1 MSELK
6 ELLMDA
12 LKGVYE
18 KKVEEM
24 FSGVDIDI
32 ERQLIIWKPA
42 QLKENIFLI
51 LATLKVALGAKYLSA
66 PRKFDDKT
74 WASILYFGR
83 KQETETPEIIPR
95 DLDEHTKHKLLTAY
109 KAISSKV
116 EIEGFDV
123 SSKEIKHV
131 SKDWTLIFYYTDG
144 KLVLV
149 NQKLFDDFYKEVL
162 KLISR

>member
-51 LATLKVALGAKYLSA
+51 ALGAKYLSA

-95 DLDEHTKHKLLTAY
+95 DLDEQMRRKLLTAY
-109 KAISSKV
+109 KVITSEVKV
-116 EIEGFDV
+116 EGF
-123 SSKEIKHV
+123 EISTEKIKLV
-131 SKDWTLIFYYTDG
+131 SKSWDLVFYGVDN